1 MRGLLLD
8 GENGMLKSPSLIVE
22 GVMFY
27 RNSENSSMNGTS
39 EGEGGL

>member
-8 GENGMLKSPSLIVE
+8 GRNGMLKSPSMIVE
-22 GVMFY
+22 GVILD
-27 RNSENSSMNGTS
+27 RNSSMKGTS